1 MLRSCS
7 AGLEENSATEAA
19 EVEKEVATLGA
30 EVETLQ
36 QKVSLRLSAPVN
48 SSTATRCV
56 LLYQNG
62 A

>member
-1 MLRSCS
+1 MLRSS
-7 AGLEENSATEAA
+7 AGLEESSTTEAA
-19 EVEKEVATLGA
+19 EVEKEVATLDA

-48 SSTATRCV
+48 SSTGMRCV
-56 LLYQNG
+56 LLHQTG